1 MIPRDQIKFLKTAL
15 SVPEYFR
22 LTNHFVKRVGK
33 DYVICCPFHEDK
45 TPSCFLYEDHFH
57 CYGCLEH
64 GDVIEAHM
72 RLKKVNFL
80 TALAELGRMAGINQY
95 RPDRIPG
102 RAGRF
107 NHTRKEKEQ

>member
-1 MIPRDQIKFLKTAL
+1 MIPRDQISFLKTAL

-33 DYVICCPFHEDK
+33 DYVVHCPFHKDK

-57 CYGCLEH
+57 CYGCLER

-72 RLKKVNFL
+72 KLKKTNFL
-80 TALAELGRMAGINQY
+80 KALAELSRMAGLYQDQTE
-95 RPDRIPG
+95 RTPG
-102 RAGRF
+102 RTGRP
-107 NHTRKEKEQ
+107 NQTRKETEQ